1 MGLSVKTM
9 IEKIHSQIQEV
20 LNDNVNKL
28 DIQNALFQLEEVR
41 DNVEH
46 TEQLRVERDKTVEIV
61 QQLWEC
67 IRRGYDYNESQIH
80 MRAFNEGKTTVKKVV
95 VEENTGSLYNGR

>member
-1 MGLSVKTM
+1 MTM
-9 IEKIHSQIQEV
+9 IENIHSQIQEV

-80 MRAFNEGKTTVKKVV
+80 MRAFSEGKTTVKKLV
-95 VEENTGSLYNGR
+95 VEE